1 MFSIHWEVKKVL
13 DEEAKAVQE
22 VAKTT
27 GKSLDIVKASGE
39 FVGEI
44 FGESF
49 RQFGGAVSDWA
60 RYFRYKNFLRIA
72 DRVNE
77 IHTSRRLGGKI
88 TPIPPQYALP
98 LLEGASL
105 ESEES
110 LQKLWAGLIANASDP
125 GQKLNLK
132 KIYIEILRGLE
143 PLDAAVLELLS
154 ATKIQGGDSEQNGAH
169 LNAEEVA
176 NLLGSDTEEVKIS
189 LQTLARYGCIID
201 SWTGQTWEEL
211 DKGFS
216 GFRVNNPKS
225 NFRLSHLG
233 RQLVL
238 ATRDT

>member
-1 MFSIHWEVKKVL
+1 ML
-13 DEEAKAVQE
+13 DEEAKAVRE
-22 VAKTT
+22 VAKAT
-27 GKSLDIVKASGE
+27 GKSLDIVKAGGE
-39 FVGEI
+39 FVRDI

-49 RQFGGAVSDWA
+49 RQFGGAVGDWA

-77 IHTSRRLGGKI
+77 IHAARRLHGKA
-88 TPIPPQYALP
+88 TPIPPQYTLP
-98 LLEGASL
+98 ILEGASL
-105 ESEES
+105 ENEES

-125 GQKLNLK
+125 GYKLNLK
-132 KIYIEILRGLE
+132 KVYIEILRGLE
-143 PLDAAVLELLS
+143 PLDAEVLKLLS
-154 ATKIQGGDSEQNGAH
+154 GFGIQEGNSEQNGAY

-176 NLLGSDTEEVKIS
+176 NRLGTDTEEIKIS

-201 SWTGQTWEEL
+201 SWSGQTWEDV
-211 DKGFS
+211 DKGYS

-238 ATRDT
+238 ATQTT